1 VLEFDPATTPDKS
14 RHSWDLYTRRNR
26 SVFLLILFAV
36 GTSNYVDRNIIG
48 VLLEGIKAEFHV
60 SDTLLGLLTGMS
72 FALFYVVFGIP
83 VARWAD
89 RGNRRHVITISV
101 LIWSFL
107 TVLCGSAHTFWQLVA
122 ARFGVGAGEAGAI
135 PPAQSLLADY
145 YPPQDRARA
154 IGVFMT
160 SGAAGYAIG
169 LVLGGF
175 VAQNY
180 GWRAAFEVVGCAGFA
195 LAPLT
200 NFFLIEPR
208 ETSQPKRLT
217 DNCESIYAAMHA
229 LFAKPAYRNVVMAL
243 VIYFLVAYGAL
254 VFIVSFMMRFHKL
267 RVSQAGTIYGV
278 VSTIGSL
285 VGSVWGGA
293 LADRL
298 ARRDVAWLGRFAGVG
313 LIVALPLYELTLS
326 LSGIL
331 AMTVAL
337 LLATVL
343 LTAVVPAMFSSLHL
357 VCGSTRRALAVAI
370 ALFFA
375 NLIGLGFGPL
385 IAGALSDRFGI
396 TYGPGD
402 GLRYALM
409 FVIPALLPAGLL
421 MLRAAKYL
429 RSDAED

>member
-1 VLEFDPATTPDKS
+1 
-14 RHSWDLYTRRNR
+14 
-26 SVFLLILFAV
+26 
-36 GTSNYVDRNIIG
+36 
-48 VLLEGIKAEFHV
+48 
-60 SDTLLGLLTGMS
+60 
-72 FALFYVVFGIP
+72 
-83 VARWAD
+83 
-89 RGNRRHVITISV
+89 
-101 LIWSFL
+101 
-107 TVLCGSAHTFWQLVA
+107 
-122 ARFGVGAGEAGAI
+122 
-135 PPAQSLLADY
+135 
-145 YPPQDRARA
+145 
-154 IGVFMT
+154 
-160 SGAAGYAIG
+160 
-169 LVLGGF
+169 
-175 VAQNY
+175 
-180 GWRAAFEVVGCAGFA
+180 
-195 LAPLT
+195 
-200 NFFLIEPR
+200 
-208 ETSQPKRLT
+208 
-217 DNCESIYAAMHA
+217 
-229 LFAKPAYRNVVMAL
+229 
-243 VIYFLVAYGAL
+243 
-254 VFIVSFMMRFHKL
+254 
-267 RVSQAGTIYGV
+267 
-278 VSTIGSL
+278 
-285 VGSVWGGA
+285 
-293 LADRL
+293 
-298 ARRDVAWLGRFAGVG
+298 